1 MLKITH
7 IEKNTYKAL
16 CDANQLKL
24 IDTIMD
30 ITDVT
35 NTGNNRY
42 TCEFKCRLDTGLT
55 KVIMYLYR
63 DEYEGLDYWQKYNIQ
78 CLIKNN
84 RYIGGDKFVHNN
96 KELSEKLS
104 EYGDSW
110 ERDGIAAIC
119 QNLFYNTGDLVNNKI
134 INEIINKKEKR
145 NKAKFYNRL
154 LPLSGFL
161 QTVIHDRL
169 QSKYYDTLH
178 YITKDNLGNWAIQ
191 NYKNKFTKQERI
203 FLYVNRKNEK
213 KVTEFINTKKKQ
225 LETAQTVKKLQD
237 IHTVEPWQGKARV
250 MLLNLNTILSK
261 YFGKDIV
268 LSFDKNAPK
277 INKQLKKYGIVPTQ
291 KENIAIGEFKKWL
304 MCFNDTGS
312 LYLDLDDFEL
322 PTINQIDRW
331 AFQGSCHRIDGVGQ
345 NTSQALK
352 EIGGYYYI
360 RIYDYKKQAQARG
373 YYKHVGYELAHA
385 GMYSNFGNS
394 SLNHTAYDAFSLI
407 LCALW
412 GRKVDEFGAIEGNK
426 LPERNQI
433 WCNMSRLND
442 YITLGTSEILYNDML
457 DGEYLDD
464 DEDSV
469 YSEFEDTYITY
480 QEIENGE
487 YYYCDNVEDYVH
499 CDNTAYSE
507 YEECTLAIECYN
519 VCDDAIYSEKLQD
532 WFSSE
537 ETLLECA
544 MG

>member
-1 MLKITH
+1 
-7 IEKNTYKAL
+7 
-16 CDANQLKL
+16 
-24 IDTIMD
+24 
-30 ITDVT
+30 
-35 NTGNNRY
+35 
-42 TCEFKCRLDTGLT
+42 
-55 KVIMYLYR
+55 
-63 DEYEGLDYWQKYNIQ
+63 
-78 CLIKNN
+78 
-84 RYIGGDKFVHNN
+84 
-96 KELSEKLS
+96 
-104 EYGDSW
+104 
-110 ERDGIAAIC
+110 
-119 QNLFYNTGDLVNNKI
+119 
-134 INEIINKKEKR
+134 
-145 NKAKFYNRL
+145 
-154 LPLSGFL
+154 
-161 QTVIHDRL
+161 
-169 QSKYYDTLH
+169 
-178 YITKDNLGNWAIQ
+178 
-191 NYKNKFTKQERI
+191 
-203 FLYVNRKNEK
+203 
-213 KVTEFINTKKKQ
+213 
-225 LETAQTVKKLQD
+225 
-237 IHTVEPWQGKARV
+237 
-250 MLLNLNTILSK
+250 MLLNLNTVLSK

-277 INKQLKKYGIVPTQ
+277 INKQLKKYGIVSTQ

-304 MCFNDTGS
+304 MCFNSTDS

-442 YITLGTSEILYNDML
+442 YITLGTSEILSDDML
-457 DGEYLDD
+457 DGEYIF

-469 YSEFEDTYITY
+469 YSEFEDRYITNE
-480 QEIENGE
+480 EIEDGD

-507 YEECTLAIECYN
+507 YEDCSLAIECYG
-519 VCDDAIYSEKLQD
+519 VCDDAIYSERLHD

>member
-1 MLKITH
+1 MLKITY
-7 IEKNTYKAL
+7 IKGNTYKAP

-24 IDTIMD
+24 IDNLVD
-30 ITDVT
+30 ITDIT
-35 NTGNNRY
+35 HTGSNKY
-42 TCEFKCRLDTGLT
+42 VCEFICRLDTSLT
-55 KVIMYLYR
+55 KIIIYLYR
-63 DEYEGLDYWQKYNIQ
+63 EEYEELAFWQKYNIQ
-78 CLIKNN
+78 CLIRNN
-84 RYIGGDKFVHNN
+84 RYLGGDKFVHTD

-104 EYGDSW
+104 EHGDSYEC
-110 ERDGIAAIC
+110 ERTATMC
-119 QNLFYNTGDLVNNKI
+119 QNLFYNTGDLINNKI
-134 INEIINKKEKR
+134 ISEITNKKEKR
-145 NKAKFYNRL
+145 YSAKFYTRM
-154 LPLSGFL
+154 LPLSGFDK
-161 QTVIHDRL
+161 TIIHDRL

-178 YITKDNLGNWAIQ
+178 YITKDNLGRWAIQ

-203 FLYVNRKNEK
+203 YLYLNRKNEK

-225 LETAQTVKKLQD
+225 LESAQTVKKLQG
-237 IHTVEPWQGKARV
+237 IHEVDPWQGKARV
-250 MLLNLNTILSK
+250 MLLNLNTVLSK

-268 LSFDKNAPK
+268 LNFEENAPK
-277 INKQLKKYGIVPTQ
+277 ITKQLKKFGIVPTQ

-304 MCFNDTGS
+304 MCFNSTGS

-331 AFQGSCHRIDGVGQ
+331 AFQGSCHRVDGVGQ

-352 EIGGYYYI
+352 ELGDYYYI

-385 GMYSNFGNS
+385 GMYSNFGNG

-412 GRKVDEFGAIEGNK
+412 GRKVDEFSAIEGNK

-457 DGEYLDD
+457 DGDEYID

-469 YSEFEDTYITY
+469 YSEFEDTYIT
-480 QEIENGE
+480 QLEIDNGE
-487 YYYCDNVEDYVH
+487 YSYCDNVEDYVH

-507 YEECTLAIECYN
+507 YEDCMLAVDCYS
-519 VCDDAIYSEKLQD
+519 VCEDAIYSERLND

-537 ETLLECA
+537 EMILECA

>member
-1 MLKITH
+1 MLKITN
-7 IEKNTYKAL
+7 ITEDTYKAL

-24 IDTIMD
+24 IDIIAET
-30 ITDVT
+30 T
-35 NTGNNRY
+35 NIKKTGNNSY
-42 TCEFKCRLDTGLT
+42 ICEFKCSLNTNLA
-55 KVIMYLYR
+55 KIIIYLYR

-78 CLIKNN
+78 YLIKSN
-84 RYIGGDKFVHNN
+84 RYIGVDDFVHTN

-104 EYGDSW
+104 KYGDSF
-110 ERDGIAAIC
+110 ERDAIAKIC
-119 QNLFYNTGDLVNNKI
+119 QNLFYNTGDLPNHKI
-134 INEIINKKEKR
+134 INDIINKKEKR
-145 NKAKFYNRL
+145 NMAKYYDRMRPFSNFQR
-154 LPLSGFL
+154 
-161 QTVIHDRL
+161 VIIKDRL
-169 QSKYYDTLH
+169 ESNYYDTLH
-178 YITKDNLGNWAIQ
+178 YITKDNLGHWALQ
-191 NYKNKFTKQERI
+191 NYRNKFTKKERI
-203 FLYVNRKNEK
+203 YLYVNRKNEK
-213 KVTEFINTKKKQ
+213 KVTEFINTKKTQ
-225 LETAQTVKKLQD
+225 LETDQTAKKLKD
-237 IHTVEPWQGKARV
+237 IHTVDPWQGKARV
-250 MLLNLNTILSK
+250 MLLNLNTVLSK
-261 YFGKDIV
+261 YFDKDIV

-304 MCFNDTGS
+304 MCFNNTDS

-331 AFQGSCHRIDGVGQ
+331 AFQGSCHRVDGVGQ

-352 EIGGYYYI
+352 ELGGYYYI

-385 GMYSNFGNS
+385 GMYSNFGNT
-394 SLNHTAYDAFSLI
+394 SLNHTSYDAFSLI

-412 GRKVDEFGAIEGNK
+412 GRKVDEFSAIEGNK
-426 LPERNQI
+426 LPEHNQI
-433 WCNMSRLND
+433 WCNMSRLNN
-442 YITLGTSEILYNDML
+442 YITLGTAEILYNDML
-457 DGEYLDD
+457 DGDYY

-469 YSEFEDTYITY
+469 YSEFEDRYITR
-480 QEIENGE
+480 EELDNGE

-507 YEECTLAIECYN
+507 YEGCSLAIDCYS
-519 VCDDAIYSEKLQD
+519 VCDDAIYSERLCD

>member
-7 IEKNTYKAL
+7 ITEDTYKAL

-24 IDTIMD
+24 IDIIAETTD
-30 ITDVT
+30 IKK
-35 NTGNNRY
+35 TGNNRY
-42 TCEFKCRLDTGLT
+42 TCEFKCSLNTNLI
-55 KVIMYLYR
+55 KIIIYLYR

-78 CLIKNN
+78 SLIKNN
-84 RYIGGDKFVHNN
+84 RYLSGDNFVHNN

-104 EYGDSW
+104 AYGDSW
-110 ERDGIAAIC
+110 ERDGIATIC
-119 QNLFYNTGDLVNNKI
+119 QNLFYNTGDLPNHKI
-134 INEIINKKEKR
+134 INDILNKKEKR
-145 NKAKFYNRL
+145 NKAKFYNRM
-154 LPLSGFL
+154 LPLSGFNKSIIL
-161 QTVIHDRL
+161 DRL
-169 QSKYYDTLH
+169 HSKYYETLH
-178 YITKDNLGNWAIQ
+178 YITKDNLGNWAIH
-191 NYKNKFTKQERI
+191 NYRNKFTRQERI
-203 FLYVNRKNEK
+203 YLYVNRKNEK

-225 LETAQTVKKLQD
+225 LETAQTAKKLKG
-237 IHTVEPWQGKARV
+237 IHTVDPWQGKARV
-250 MLLNLNTILSK
+250 MLLNLNTVLSK

-304 MCFNDTGS
+304 MCFNNTDS

-385 GMYSNFGNS
+385 GMYSNFGNT
-394 SLNHTAYDAFSLI
+394 SLNHTSYDAFSLI

-412 GRKVDEFGAIEGNK
+412 GRKVDEFSAIEGNK

-433 WCNMSRLND
+433 WCNMSRLNN

-457 DGEYLDD
+457 DGESLDD
-464 DEDSV
+464 DENGV
-469 YSEFEDTYITY
+469 YSEFEGTFITY
-480 QEIENGE
+480 QEIEDGE

-507 YEECTLAIECYN
+507 YEDSTLAIDCYS
-519 VCDDAIYSEKLQD
+519 VCDDAIYSERLND